1 MLIAAVER
9 LAQLVERGLH
19 LELSPIVLRHFPAQ
33 FSGVARGARARSQ
46 LVLGRGVRRSSAAE
60 GALARVP
67 PRFLD
72 VVAAVTHCAANR
84 QDSSA
89 QQD

>member
-9 LAQLVERGLH
+9 MDQLIELGLQ
-19 LELSPIVLRHFPAQ
+19 LQLSLVVFGHFPGQ
-33 FSGVARGARARSQ
+33 FSGVARGAGALSQ
-46 LVLGRGVRRSSAAE
+46 LLSLRRIGRLRMDERAF
-60 GALARVP
+60 ARVT

-72 VVAAVTHCAANR
+72 VVAAVTHFAANR
-84 QDSSA
+84 QDRGA